1 MRFRGSRIST
11 TTSACRRR
19 IRPPTAISIPAP
31 PPARAAETRSA
42 LEPRAARAALA
53 ARVAVAAPAAPARG
67 VREPLPALE
76 LRAVPALRGAPAAP
90 AAVASAV
97 VRQARV
103 ALAALA
109 ALAAAMP
116 IPAPGAAPPDRLHR
130 ALHSRRRSSR
140 TEITG
145 QSP

>member
-109 ALAAAMP
+109 AAMP